1 MKDIYEMSCL
11 FWVESKVLIKSEVG
25 KEHEIDKQ
33 KRLVQKKLAKNGKYY
48 TDKYIYV

>member
-11 FWVESKVLIKSEVG
+11 FWIESKVLFEKKKKESKVLIKSEVG

-33 KRLVQKKLAKNGKYY
+33 KRLVQKKIG
-48 TDKYIYV
+48 